1 MEGNETNTSFSRK
14 LYFQGNLVAQDI
26 ISGRSLVPAYAFR
39 LGYSETYSYFN
50 IYDEMFISKP
60 LTDAEI
66 QYIYN
71 SGNGRSWDDL

>member
-1 MEGNETNTSFSRK
+1 MEGNEGNTSFTRK
-14 LYFQGNLVAQDI
+14 LYFQGQLVASNTI
-26 ISGRSLVPAYAFR
+26 NKSLKPAYAFR
-39 LGYSETYSYFN
+39 LGYGDTADYYKT
-50 IYDEMFISKP
+50 YDEMFISKP